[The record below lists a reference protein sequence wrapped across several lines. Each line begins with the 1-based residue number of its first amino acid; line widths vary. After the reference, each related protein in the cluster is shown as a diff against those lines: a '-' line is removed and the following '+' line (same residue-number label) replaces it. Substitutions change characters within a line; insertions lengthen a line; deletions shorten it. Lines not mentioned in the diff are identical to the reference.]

1 MARTTSTSPRVG
13 FATAVRSYRPP
24 RDDELSVMRTFA
36 RHASH
41 CSKCADPYHVWK
53 TDGELCDR
61 GHSYARDVAKYIYS
75 KGGRPHSVID
85 KESRNE
91 RNEIEVPVDC
101 EVIRNL
107 TRAFHQGLYLGSRK
121 PVVSQ
126 DRSYLVSDRQPP
138 RERDQRRVYDSQRGE
153 YGVEIVPGQRRERER
168 YTKEQREARDRNR
181 ATIHVDGSK
190 GSLYGRDEAAKRSR
204 KYEREPVVILAEPN
218 GERRYVR

>member
-1 MARTTSTSPRVG
+1 
-13 FATAVRSYRPP
+13 
-24 RDDELSVMRTFA
+24 MRAFA

-41 CSKCADPYHVWK
+41 CKHCSDPYLVWK

-61 GHSYARDVAKYIYS
+61 GHAYARDVAKYIYS

-107 TRAFHQGLYLGSRK
+107 TKAFHQGLNLGSRK

-126 DRSYLVSDRQPP
+126 DRNYYVPDRSP
-138 RERDQRRVYDSQRGE
+138 REERRFFDNSRRG
-153 YGVEIVPGQRRERER
+153 YGVEITPGSRRERER
-168 YTKEQREARDRNR
+168 YSREERDARDRKR
-181 ATIHVDGSK
+181 ASVHVDGSK
-190 GSLYGRDEAAKRSR
+190 GSLYPLDEAAKLSR
-204 KYEREPVVILAEPN
+204 RRYEEDPVVIIAEPN
-218 GERRYVR
+218 GRRRYVR